1 MLVKIYIVFLI
12 VLLELGIDNLI
23 GLILLML
30 DKQQGKFMSELID
43 LMLVHGYYLE
53 FSLDMLYR
61 KTNINLI
68 IIKL

>member
-1 MLVKIYIVFLI
+1 MLVKIYIVSLI